1 MSAPGVD
8 ISNDSNRSA
17 PSAAVS
23 NSANEPARSSGTHL
37 SRGENYVNGEN
48 HVNSDRNS
56 SHASHSGDASSAN
69 SECRLNSVKTSM
81 TALAGGADW
90 DFPRDRWDEL
100 RLTLVSGVGPLTRR
114 ALLSAFGTARA
125 VLDATIDRLCEVP
138 GVGPKLSSRIA
149 AARDMIDVAD
159 EVRVCRE
166 HGLRILMESDGDYP
180 ERLRQI
186 PDPPGALFAAGGLES
201 RDALAVAI
209 VGTRHATQYG
219 LLMAEKLAGGLAQA
233 GYTVVSGLARGIDAA
248 AHRGAM
254 AAGGRT
260 IAVLGS
266 GFLNL
271 YPPEHAELARQVR
284 GCGAVLS
291 EAPPRMA
298 AQAGMFPQRN
308 RVITGLCLGTI
319 VVEAAEQSGALVS
332 ATHAMEQG
340 REVFAVP
347 GRVDSRMSRG
357 CHRLIRDG
365 ATLVESVDDVLAQL
379 GPLADVAK
387 LADGREVRHAA
398 ELQLNEVER
407 GVLELIGDGPTLID
421 VVARQSGLPTARVLA
436 TLTILEMR
444 RLVRRLGGSS
454 VCRV

>member
-8 ISNDSNRSA
+8 IFNR
-17 PSAAVS
+17 P
-23 NSANEPARSSGTHL
+23 
-37 SRGENYVNGEN
+37 
-48 HVNSDRNS
+48 DR
-56 SHASHSGDASSAN
+56 
-69 SECRLNSVKTSM
+69 L
-81 TALAGGADW
+81 
-90 DFPRDRWDEL
+90 DEL
-100 RLTLVSGVGPLTRR
+100 RLTLVSGVGPLTRK
-114 ALLSAFGTARA
+114 ALLTAFGTASA
-125 VLDATIDRLCEVP
+125 VFDATIAHLSEVP
-138 GVGPKLSSRIA
+138 GVGPKLSGRLAS
-149 AARDMIDVAD
+149 ARATIDAAD
-159 EVRVCRE
+159 EVQVCRAN
-166 HGLRILMESDGDYP
+166 GLGILMESDSDYP

-186 PDPPGALFAAGGLES
+186 PDPPGVLFMAGELES

-266 GFLNL
+266 GILNL
-271 YPPEHAELARQVR
+271 YPPEHAELAGQVR
-284 GCGAVLS
+284 NCGAVLS
-291 EAPPRMA
+291 EAPPRMPA
-298 AQAGMFPQRN
+298 SAGMFPQRN

-365 ATLVESVDDVLAQL
+365 ATLVESVDDVLEQL

-407 GVLELIGDGPTLID
+407 DVLDLIGNGPTLID

>member
-1 MSAPGVD
+1 MDAPGVD
-8 ISNDSNRSA
+8 IANRLISSSDSLSPA
-17 PSAAVS
+17 TASS
-23 NSANEPARSSGTHL
+23 PARGGEPPDSRVETRPGT
-37 SRGENYVNGEN
+37 V
-48 HVNSDRNS
+48 
-56 SHASHSGDASSAN
+56 
-69 SECRLNSVKTSM
+69 
-81 TALAGGADW
+81 
-90 DFPRDRWDEL
+90 DFPPERWDEL
-100 RLTLVSGVGPLTRR
+100 RLALVNGVGPLTRR
-114 ALLSAFGTARA
+114 ALLSAFGTAAA
-125 VLDATIDRLCEVP
+125 VFDATVAQLSTVV
-138 GVGPKLSSRIA
+138 GVGPKLSSRLA

-166 HGLRILMESDGDYP
+166 HGIRILMESDADYP

-186 PDPPGALFAAGGLES
+186 PDPPGVLFVAGELES

-219 LLMAEKLAGGLAQA
+219 LLIAERLAGGLAQA

-266 GFLNL
+266 GLLNL
-271 YPPEHAELARQVR
+271 YPPEHAELAGQVR
-284 GCGAVLS
+284 GRGAVLS
-291 EAPPRMA
+291 EAPPRMP
-298 AQAGMFPQRN
+298 AQAGMVPQRN

-319 VVEAAEQSGALVS
+319 VVEAAERSGALVS

-357 CHRLIRDG
+357 CHRLLRDG
-365 ATLVESVDDVLAQL
+365 ATLVESVDDVLEQL
-379 GPLADVAK
+379 GPLANVAK

-398 ELQLNEVER
+398 ELQLNDVER
-407 GVLELIGDGPTLID
+407 DILELIGDSPTLID
-421 VVARQSGLPTARVLA
+421 VVARESGLPTARVLA

-444 RLVRRLGGSS
+444 RLIRRLGGSS